1 MNHERREK
9 IIFKEKSYA
18 IQDAIFKF
26 RKMGSNLIN
35 EINKMKSKKII
46 FLINIF
52 VLLAYQGV
60 LSGRNVVKTEVER
73 RLVPFVV
80 KSVYM

>member
-1 MNHERREK
+1 MNHEIHPSPLHYAVAGERSET

-18 IQDAIFKF
+18 IQDAIFEL

-35 EINKMKSKKII
+35 EINKMKFCRKF
-46 FLINIF
+46 FLDTIF
-52 VLLAYQGV
+52 V
-60 LSGRNVVKTEVER
+60 
-73 RLVPFVV
+73 PFACHDGAKRSRMV